1 MGSSPFT
8 ATTHLLQ
15 SLETFF
21 RAPLPLAAGDGVIA
35 ALSGGADSTALLWG
49 LAQLAARRGAKLV
62 AAHLDHGLDPGSA
75 GRASAAAATAARL
88 GVPFVGARR
97 EVPAL
102 RRPGESAESAARR
115 VRYGFLEETRAAA
128 GALYIATG
136 HHRDDQAE
144 TVLLRLLFGSGIEGL
159 GGAKTVHGAVVRPL
173 LGMPRDALRAVLAET
188 GLSAVEDPTNADL
201 GTPRNRIRHAVL
213 PALAGEDP
221 ADPDIAPRLARLA
234 ARAQAAGAVLDRRIA
249 GAAGLRDLAN
259 GDAALDRHAVASL
272 PRPLLPIALAALHR
286 RAGAPYPAGEA
297 AREELSRQ
305 LAGAASGSFGVRVD
319 CGDGWCW
326 RVEGALLTL
335 RRAPDRKRTADFT
348 YTLEIPGDLEIP
360 ELSVRVGLHHRPV
373 EPWMFTGA
381 PHRAGLALPL
391 VAGDRV
397 TVRNRRPGDRL
408 HPLGSSGSRR
418 LKEVLVDRRVPQA
431 GRARIPLLCV
441 GERIA
446 WVPGVTIDHRFRIRT
461 EATAWVATLSSTTST
476 TSMRPETR

>member
-1 MGSSPFT
+1 
-8 ATTHLLQ
+8 
-15 SLETFF
+15 
-21 RAPLPLAAGDGVIA
+21 VIA

-49 LAQLAARRGAKLV
+49 LAELTARRGAWLV

-75 GRASAAAATAARL
+75 GRARAAAATAARL
-88 GVPFVGARR
+88 GVPFVCARR

-102 RRPGESAESAARR
+102 RRPGESVESAARR
-115 VRYGFLEETRAAA
+115 VRYGFLEEVRA
-128 GALYIATG
+128 GAGARYIATG

-159 GGAKTVHGAVVRPL
+159 AGARPVCMVHRGAVVRPL
-173 LGMPRDALRAVLAET
+173 LDVPRDALRAVLAEA
-188 GLSAVEDPTNADL
+188 GLTAVEDPTNADQE
-201 GTPRNRIRHAVL
+201 TPRNRIRHTVL
-213 PALAGEDP
+213 PALAGEDSE
-221 ADPDIAPRLARLA
+221 IVSRLARLA
-234 ARAQAAGAVLDRRIA
+234 ARAQGAGAVLGRRIT
-249 GAAGLRDLAN
+249 GVIGLRSLPD
-259 GDAALDRHAVASL
+259 GDVAADRHALASL

-305 LAGAASGSFGVRVD
+305 LAGAGVWQGWGVRVD
-319 CGDGWCW
+319 CGDGRCW
-326 RVEGALLTL
+326 AVEGDLLTL
-335 RRAPDRKRTADFT
+335 RRAVDRERTADFT
-348 YTLEIPGDLEIP
+348 YTLEIPGELEIP

-408 HPLGSSGSRR
+408 HPLGAGGSRR

-476 TSMRPETR
+476 TMRPETR

>member
-1 MGSSPFT
+1 MD
-8 ATTHLLQ
+8 LLQ

-21 RAPLPLAAGDGVIA
+21 RPPLPLAAGDGVVA
-35 ALSGGADSTALLWG
+35 AFSGGADSTALLWG
-49 LAQLAARRGAKLV
+49 LAQLAARRGSRLL

-75 GRASAAAATAARL
+75 GRAGAAAVTAARL
-88 GVPFVGARR
+88 GVPFVLARR
-97 EVPAL
+97 EVPVL
-102 RRPGESAESAARR
+102 RRPGESVESAARR
-115 VRYGFLEETRAAA
+115 VRYGFLEEVRA
-128 GALYIATG
+128 GAGARYIATG

-159 GGAKTVHGAVVRPL
+159 AGARSVCMIHRGAVVRPL
-173 LGMPRDALRAVLAET
+173 LGMPRAALRDAVAAA
-188 GLSAVEDPTNADL
+188 GLTAVEDPTNADL
-201 GTPRNRIRHAVL
+201 DTPRNRIRHTVL
-213 PALAGEDP
+213 PALTGE
-221 ADPDIAPRLARLA
+221 DPDIAPRLARLA
-234 ARAQAAGAVLDRRIA
+234 IRARGAGAVLDRRV
-249 GAAGLRDLAN
+249 AAAIRLRDLPD
-259 GDAALDRHAVASL
+259 GDVAVDRHALTSL

-297 AREELSRQ
+297 AREELTRQ

-326 RVEGALLTL
+326 TVEGDLLTL
-335 RRAPDRKRTADFT
+335 RRAVDRERTADFT
-348 YTLEIPGDLEIP
+348 YTLEIPGEIEIP

-408 HPLGSSGSRR
+408 HPLGAGGSRR

-461 EATAWVATLSSTTST
+461 EATAWVATLSSTSST
-476 TSMRPETR
+476 TSMT